1 MDNQFTIS
9 RSVADKLGI
18 GIFKYSLSPTA
29 RFVNV
34 NEAFVVMLGLSS
46 SKKLSEKRIT
56 CLFSHSQSAEEF
68 LEILKKQGK
77 VRFFQTSYKNKKGDR
92 FFTKK
97 DIETIRTI
105 YYLTKVKGYTLQGAK
120 DALKGN
126 FIKESSSAQVVDTL
140 LKVKKMLLD
149 IKEEL

>member
-1 MDNQFTIS
+1 MEEIEKVYFS
-9 RSVADKLGI
+9 I
-18 GIFKYSLSPTA
+18 GETAKMFDVNTSLL
-29 RFVNV
+29 RYW
-34 NEAFVVMLGLSS
+34 
-46 SKKLSEKRIT
+46 EK
-56 CLFSHSQSAEEF
+56 EF
-68 LEILKKQGK
+68 DLIKP
-77 VRFFQTSYKNKKGDR
+77 YKNKKGDR

>member
-1 MDNQFTIS
+1 MEEIEKVYFS
-9 RSVADKLGI
+9 I
-18 GIFKYSLSPTA
+18 GETAKMFDVNTSLL
-29 RFVNV
+29 RYW
-34 NEAFVVMLGLSS
+34 
-46 SKKLSEKRIT
+46 EK
-56 CLFSHSQSAEEF
+56 EF
-68 LEILKKQGK
+68 DLIKP
-77 VRFFQTSYKNKKGDR
+77 YKNKKGDR

-126 FIKESSSAQVVDTL
+126 FIKESSNAQVVDTL